1 MCVYKYSFLYMMC
14 THILLYII
22 FIYICVSCL
31 VLPSLHLTH
40 SDIFY
45 SILKI
50 LYLKKKVLG
59 KTHLIDFTTYKS
71 VMTCCWQP
79 LHCGSSSRMFFLV
92 LMPLHSAGESQ
103 LGFWAGWCWEQ
114 QQSSYCFRIPL
125 TPEIELRRSNSPELR
140 ISLLVL
146 RYLGQV
152 EWLWF
157 YSIHDEKK
165 GNKQVDKK
173 RMKDNLLLC

>member
-1 MCVYKYSFLYMMC
+1 MYSYSFIYNL
-14 THILLYII
+14 HIYL
-22 FIYICVSCL
+22 CL
-31 VLPSLHLTH
+31 LPSFTLLTFNPLWYFL
-40 SDIFY
+40 IYFKNP
-45 SILKI
+45 LF
-50 LYLKKKVLG
+50 KKKVLG

-79 LHCGSSSRMFFLV
+79 LRCGSSSRMFFLV

-114 QQSSYCFRIPL
+114 QQSSYCFWIPL